1 MTNPDMSNF
10 SMLDLF
16 RMEVETQA
24 AILSENLL
32 ALESN
37 PNAVTELESL
47 MRAAHSIKGA
57 ARIVQLE
64 SVVNIAHV
72 MEDCFVAAQQG
83 AITINSAN
91 KIDVLLRGT
100 DMLLRLSQLTESEI
114 EHWLKEQQVEIETL
128 ITAISAI
135 LQPQILE
142 NSPQKLEGT
151 IDSFPISTENFSSDL
166 SPQSIGLWDI
176 SMLELFRQEV
186 EKQAVVLTDSL
197 QALKSDPNF
206 TNTQLDSPIQAA
218 HLIQG
223 AALIVQI
230 SVAVRVAQA
239 IEGCFI
245 SVQSRKITL
254 DENRINTL
262 YQGVDL
268 LLQSARIPPSELD
281 SWQAQNQTEIEN
293 TIAKIS
299 TFLARRKEDK
309 QLEQERQEKQ
319 AERNQNNGEVLSAIS
334 PSPALSLSPSPTLLL
349 SSSASSPPSTERV
362 VRVSADNLNRIMGLA
377 GESLVEANWLQ
388 LFANSLIRLKKTQ
401 VELSNILERLNNS
414 NSELNLNKGHDQM
427 FNAARQK
434 AGECQQLLS
443 ERLNELEVF
452 ARRSANLSDRLYR
465 EVIASNMRPFA
476 DGVQGFPRML
486 RDLARRLG
494 KQVKFEINGKSTEV
508 DRDILEKLEA
518 PLTHILRN
526 AIDHGIE
533 TPQDR
538 LSAGKPPEGTVVLA
552 ACHRAGML
560 SITVSDDG
568 RGIDLEQLRQ
578 KIISNGMINAE
589 MAAQLSESELLE
601 FLFLPGFSTAKTVT
615 EFSGRGVGLD
625 VVQSMVHQVGGILR
639 ATSQPGKGMTI
650 HLQLPLTLSVI
661 RTLLVEISG
670 EPYAFPLTRI
680 DRIVMIRRSEIA
692 VLENRHYFK
701 LEEQNI
707 GLVDAYKILEL
718 KGSADNLEEL
728 PTIIISDRL
737 TRYGLIVDRFLGE
750 RDLVV
755 KPLDPRLGKV
765 PDISA
770 VALMEDGSPV
780 LIVDVEDMIRSIDK
794 LLNNGWISQV
804 GNSTNEKISKHH
816 KHILVVDDSITVREV
831 ERKLLENQGY
841 NVEVAVNGMDG
852 WNAVRTGHYDLVITD
867 IDMPRMN
874 GIELVRQIKNHP
886 DLKSLPVMIVSY
898 KDREE
903 DRIQGLEVGADYY
916 LTKTCFHDDSF
927 LKAVIDLIGEE

>member
-1 MTNPDMSNF
+1 
-10 SMLDLF
+10 
-16 RMEVETQA
+16 
-24 AILSENLL
+24 
-32 ALESN
+32 
-37 PNAVTELESL
+37 
-47 MRAAHSIKGA
+47 
-57 ARIVQLE
+57 
-64 SVVNIAHV
+64 
-72 MEDCFVAAQQG
+72 
-83 AITINSAN
+83 
-91 KIDVLLRGT
+91 
-100 DMLLRLSQLTESEI
+100 
-114 EHWLKEQQVEIETL
+114 
-128 ITAISAI
+128 
-135 LQPQILE
+135 
-142 NSPQKLEGT
+142 
-151 IDSFPISTENFSSDL
+151 
-166 SPQSIGLWDI
+166 
-176 SMLELFRQEV
+176 
-186 EKQAVVLTDSL
+186 
-197 QALKSDPNF
+197 
-206 TNTQLDSPIQAA
+206 
-218 HLIQG
+218 
-223 AALIVQI
+223 
-230 SVAVRVAQA
+230 VRV
-239 IEGCFI
+239 
-245 SVQSRKITL
+245 
-254 DENRINTL
+254 N
-262 YQGVDL
+262 
-268 LLQSARIPPSELD
+268 
-281 SWQAQNQTEIEN
+281 
-293 TIAKIS
+293 
-299 TFLARRKEDK
+299 
-309 QLEQERQEKQ
+309 
-319 AERNQNNGEVLSAIS
+319 
-334 PSPALSLSPSPTLLL
+334 
-349 SSSASSPPSTERV
+349 
-362 VRVSADNLNRIMGLA
+362 ADNLNRIMGLA

-388 LFANSLIRLKKTQ
+388 LFANSLIRLNKTQ
-401 VELSNILERLNNS
+401 VELSSILERLNNS
-414 NSELNLNKGHDQM
+414 NSELNLNEAHDQM
-427 FNAARQK
+427 FSAARQK

-494 KQVKFEINGKSTEV
+494 KQVKLEISGKSTEV

-533 TPQDR
+533 SPQDR
-538 LSAGKPPEGTVVLA
+538 LSAGKPPEGKVVVA

-560 SITVSDDG
+560 FITVSDDG

-578 KIISNGMINAE
+578 KIVSNGMINAE
-589 MAAQLSESELLE
+589 MAVQLSESELLE
-601 FLFLPGFSTAKTVT
+601 FLFIPGFSTAKMVT

-625 VVQSMVHQVGGILR
+625 IVQSMVHQVGGILR
-639 ATSQPGKGMTI
+639 ATSQLGKGMTI

-718 KGSADNLEEL
+718 KESADNWEEL

-780 LIVDVEDMIRSIDK
+780 LIVDVEDIIRSIDK

-841 NVEVAVNGMDG
+841 NVEIAVNGMDG